1 MNLPNKLTV
10 VRVILVPI
18 LVILYLLPLE
28 ANHFLNT
35 TMTFFEQSINYR
47 QILIFFIFAFASYT
61 DYLDGK
67 IARRDNLITTFGKFV
82 DPIADKLLVNTILL
96 LLASDQTISIV
107 YVIIMISR
115 DTIVDAIRFM
125 AAGKSRVLAA
135 SFLGKLKTVTQM
147 SAITLLLLNNI
158 PFAWTNLPIDQL
170 MLVVATII
178 SVYSGCDYFNQNKDI
193 ILESM

>member
-18 LVILYLLPLE
+18 LVILYLLPLD